1 MTRFILQEI
10 DDEQV
15 TCMNYKSSLK
25 ENLIALGFAS
35 TSKTLPLIKV
45 FSLEKKKIYRLIHS
59 NLSSSWQLYEICF
72 CFDDNFIVSFA
83 RNSGFT
89 RVSIFMVR
97 SEKFVSDLQ
106 IQGVPRS
113 LKFLLGSKKKL
124 AAILDGVVILLS
136 RRDQVTSA
144 SWAAFAWRK

>member
-1 MTRFILQEI
+1 
-10 DDEQV
+10 
-15 TCMNYKSSLK
+15 MNYKSSAK

-35 TSKTLPLIKV
+35 TSKNLPLIKI
-45 FSLEKKKIYRLIHS
+45 FSVEKKNTYKLIHS

-83 RNSGFT
+83 KNSGFT

-97 SEKFVSDLQ
+97 SEKFVSELQ
-106 IQGVPRS
+106 VQGVPKH

-136 RRDQVTSA
+136 KSLI
-144 SWAAFAWRK
+144 